1 MSDLEDY
8 YYERFA
14 EAFNCEN
21 VARTIFRSIAG
32 ATGLAVKGVND
43 KLAEI
48 RWAIEDKE
56 KLIRRKEFDVENLR
70 RCVDENFST
79 RINELR
85 REKFYPA
92 FNYSTPANLLTN
104 IKADMRRELD
114 NELKHDR
121 DELAAIDDMISRINE
136 LELQSTR

>member
-1 MSDLEDY
+1 MIDPLNPNWKIVGS
-8 YYERFA
+8 FVA
-14 EAFNCEN
+14 AFLGDD
-21 VARTIFRSIAG
+21 ARVKIGDEIHE
-32 ATGLAVKGVND
+32 LAYQINQ
-43 KLAEI
+43 
-48 RWAIEDKE
+48 
-56 KLIRRKEFDVENLR
+56 KEFKLKNLR
-70 RCVDENFST
+70 RLVDENFST

-104 IKADMRRELD
+104 IQADMRRELD

-136 LELQSTR
+136 LALQTR

>member
-1 MSDLEDY
+1 MRDLEDY
-8 YYERFA
+8 FGDGNFA
-14 EAFNCEN
+14 R
-21 VARTIFRSIAG
+21 VLHRSLAG

-56 KLIRRKEFDVENLR
+56 KLIRRKESDVENLR
-70 RCVDENFST
+70 QRVDENFST
-79 RINELR
+79 RINNLR

-114 NELKHDR
+114 AEISRDKQEL
-121 DELAAIDDMISRINE
+121 EAIDKMIARINE
-136 LELQSTR
+136 IALQSTR

>member
-1 MSDLEDY
+1 MRDLEDS
-8 YYERFA
+8 
-14 EAFNCEN
+14 
-21 VARTIFRSIAG
+21 TLRSIAR
-32 ATGLAVKGVND
+32 AMGLLFKGVND

-56 KLIRRKEFDVENLR
+56 KLIRRKESDVENLR
-70 RCVDENFST
+70 QRVDENFST
-79 RINELR
+79 RINNLR

-114 NELKHDR
+114 AEISRDKQEL
-121 DELAAIDDMISRINE
+121 EAIDKMIARINE
-136 LELQSTR
+136 IALQSTR

>member
-1 MSDLEDY
+1 MSFDWSD
-8 YYERFA
+8 FA
-14 EAFNCEN
+14 RA
-21 VARTIFRSIAG
+21 VHRGLAG

-56 KLIRRKEFDVENLR
+56 KLIRRKEFAVESLR

-114 NELKHDR
+114 SEIQSDR
-121 DELAAIDDMISRINE
+121 DELAAIDGMIDKINE
-136 LELQSTR
+136 IALQTR

>member
-8 YYERFA
+8 FGDGEI
-14 EAFNCEN
+14 
-21 VARTIFRSIAG
+21 ARAILRALAG

-43 KLAEI
+43 ELAEI

-56 KLIRRKEFDVENLR
+56 KLIRRKESDVKNLR
-70 RCVDENFST
+70 RRFDENFST

-92 FNYSTPANLLTN
+92 FNYSSPANLLTN
-104 IKADMRRELD
+104 IQADMRREL
-114 NELKHDR
+114 EAEIQSDR
-121 DELAAIDDMISRINE
+121 DELAAIDAMIDKINE
-136 LELQSTR
+136 IELQSKR